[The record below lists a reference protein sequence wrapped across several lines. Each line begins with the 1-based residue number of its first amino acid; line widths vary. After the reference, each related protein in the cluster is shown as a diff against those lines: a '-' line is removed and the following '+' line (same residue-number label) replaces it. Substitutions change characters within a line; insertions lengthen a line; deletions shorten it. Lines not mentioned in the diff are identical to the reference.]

1 MMPAAVAIP
10 LADFTP
16 YLLQQTALRASL
28 LQTSFGFAADDWDDL
43 RQDLA
48 LDCLRRLPRF
58 DGSRGNWRGFVHGV
72 VRNHACV
79 LASRQMQRP
88 QFQPLELDTVS
99 ELPDGS
105 LTGKADEAPMED
117 FRPLLELGL
126 DTERIL
132 AELPEDLQMIARY
145 LAEMPISA
153 VRRKTGLSLAQ
164 VNRRT
169 RQIRA
174 AFTAA
179 GLAPSNGGGTR

>member
-1 MMPAAVAIP
+1 MMPAVAIP
-10 LADFTP
+10 LADVTP

-58 DGSRGNWRGFVHGV
+58 DGSRGNWKGFVHGV

-79 LASRQMQRP
+79 LASRRIQRP
-88 QFQPLELDTVS
+88 QFQPLELDTGS

-105 LTGKADEAPMED
+105 LAGKADDEPAED

-126 DTERIL
+126 DTERVL
-132 AELPEDLQMIARY
+132 AGLPEDLRMIARH
-145 LAEMPISA
+145 LAEMPISG
-153 VRRKTGLSLAQ
+153 VRRKTGLTLAQ
-164 VNRRT
+164 LNQRIRR
-169 RQIRA
+169 IRA
-174 AFTAA
+174 AFMAA
-179 GLAPSNGGGTR
+179 GFAPGDCGVAR